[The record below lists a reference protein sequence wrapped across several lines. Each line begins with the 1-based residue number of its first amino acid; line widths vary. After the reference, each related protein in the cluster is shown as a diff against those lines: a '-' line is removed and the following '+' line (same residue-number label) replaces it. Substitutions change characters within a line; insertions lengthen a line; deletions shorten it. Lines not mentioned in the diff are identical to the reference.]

1 MLKTQLLP
9 GEHLQAS
16 VARLHYLT
24 GLGVLA
30 NTASKVFSKGK
41 QIERPF
47 TAFSLQDEHLS
58 KWYSKEDYHAVLQ
71 EHSCANYIC
80 AFLNNDDS
88 RHAGIYTEPKL
99 TGAQSLLPKSW
110 CWCICCVEEDEEKY
124 GVSYYH
130 RDHQL
135 PGVFHCDKHKIGL
148 ISGCSECG
156 FKVDNLKHQLVPP
169 IDNFCPSCGAWMSA
183 FDGYFDELMARIE
196 SRSLLLARNKLTVSL
211 YAESTQSIREYIGLN
226 GYCRTMAE
234 HKKISAWKSSFQS
247 HLNKKVIE
255 SYFANTKQT
264 KKGYTASLLVS
275 SRIYSTASHLAP
287 LPAIPHLLALDFIEN
302 N

>member
-1 MLKTQLLP
+1 MKAQLLP

-47 TAFSLQDEHLS
+47 TALSLQDMHLA
-58 KWYSKEDYHAVLQ
+58 KLHNEKGCCGILQ
-71 EHSCANYIC
+71 DHSFANYIC

-88 RHAGIYTEPKL
+88 RHVGIHAEEKV
-99 TGAQSLLPKSW
+99 TGIQSLLPKNW
-110 CWCICCVEEDEEKY
+110 RWCICCVEEDEEKY

-156 FKVDNLKHQLVPP
+156 FKVDDLKHQLVPP
-169 IDNFCPSCGAWMSA
+169 IDNFCPSCGVWMSA

-196 SRSLLLARNKLTVSL
+196 SKSLRLARNKLTVSK
-211 YAESTQSIREYIGLN
+211 YAESTQNIREYIGLN

-234 HKKISAWKSSFQS
+234 HKKISAWKSSFQY
-247 HLNKKVIE
+247 HFNKEIIE
-255 SYFANTKQT
+255 SYFANAKQT
-264 KKGYTASLLVS
+264 KKGYTASLLGS

-287 LPAIPHLLALDFIEN
+287 LPALPHLLALDFIEN